1 MLTQYRYD
9 PLRKKAKGVKNSKSQ
24 VDIFALEIN
33 KQTDKQ
39 KNKAQT
45 QVKDKKI

>member
-9 PLRKKAKGVKNSKSQ
+9 PLRVKNSKSQ